1 LAEIEADIENVRG
14 AWRYYLEQRNSPQMW
29 KFIFSIW
36 LVHWIRWWNHPGVEF
51 FAELAKT
58 LQGHEDRESTAL
70 RALALACQ
78 GYFMAFLAVPKQG
91 YELTKEGIEILSK
104 LDYPEALVL
113 AYDCLA
119 VNNFF
124 LGQFSEQVTVA
135 SKMVEIATE
144 MDDMWL
150 IEFSLWAL
158 GMATLMEE
166 DYSEAKRLAEDVLNL
181 NKEIGDEFGS
191 ALPLIILGHVA
202 FVRGEYEEAREIYL
216 QCLKISEQLGFY
228 YEIQTATKY
237 LGKVTISVGK
247 LAEAENYLVQCL
259 KIAKEVGF
267 VRDVVNLL
275 YEFAR
280 LRVAQ
285 GEIEGAI
292 ELLALVVQHPTSHA
306 VRMLEG
312 PIIDSAKRLLAE
324 LDDEL
329 SPGNYTAALE
339 RGQELELDEI
349 VAGLIG

>member
-1 LAEIEADIENVRG
+1 
-14 AWRYYLEQRNSPQMW
+14 
-29 KFIFSIW
+29 
-36 LVHWIRWWNHPGVEF
+36 
-51 FAELAKT
+51 
-58 LQGHEDRESTAL
+58 
-70 RALALACQ
+70 
-78 GYFMAFLAVPKQG
+78 
-91 YELTKEGIEILSK
+91 
-104 LDYPEALVL
+104 
-113 AYDCLA
+113 
-119 VNNFF
+119 
-124 LGQFSEQVTVA
+124 
-135 SKMVEIATE
+135 
-144 MDDMWL
+144 
-150 IEFSLWAL
+150 
-158 GMATLMEE
+158 
-166 DYSEAKRLAEDVLNL
+166 
-181 NKEIGDEFGS
+181 
-191 ALPLIILGHVA
+191 
-202 FVRGEYEEAREIYL
+202 
-216 QCLKISEQLGFY
+216 
-228 YEIQTATKY
+228 
-237 LGKVTISVGK
+237 VGK